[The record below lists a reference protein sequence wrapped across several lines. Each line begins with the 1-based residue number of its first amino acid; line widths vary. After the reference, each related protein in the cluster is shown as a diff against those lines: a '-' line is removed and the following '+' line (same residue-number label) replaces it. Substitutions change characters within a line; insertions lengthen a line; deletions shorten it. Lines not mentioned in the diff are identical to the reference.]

1 MMSDAI
7 VALVNEVQDKD
18 EQIDRLT
25 AERDSFK
32 ACYDISF
39 KEANRIRTIYD
50 KLKAEYAKIQA
61 DLYVSQ
67 AALRKVN
74 YHSNSAL
81 DKLESKPVVEETM
94 PRAVIFNR

>member
-1 MMSDAI
+1 MDAI
-7 VALVNEVQDKD
+7 VALANEVQDKD

-32 ACYDISF
+32 ACYDIVAQQEKRLRSVVD
-39 KEANRIRTIYD
+39 RMRVD
-50 KLKAEYAKIQA
+50 MAKMQA
-61 DLYVSQ
+61 DLHQ
-67 AALRKVN
+67 AHSTLRKVN